1 MNITRFMRRFLLLSG
16 IVLLWVTSVRAQQV
30 QNFVHI
36 DSLRVGDT
44 FNYIITAHEN
54 KSYDNILF
62 PDSTDFGSDFV
73 IQDKKRYKK
82 GPYADSLVY
91 KLQFFGLKDTLI
103 APVQVKFVSGNDTI
117 TRKLLPVPVY
127 FKSEV
132 KDTTNARFKPLKPIY
147 EFSRG
152 LWPYIIGLII
162 LLIIGYLAYRYYQK
176 KKMEPKPEP
185 EPEPEPEIFIN
196 PLEELEESLIK
207 LRDDSDLQS
216 RMFKP
221 FYSRLG
227 DTLRQ
232 YYERVNQIPALE
244 MTSGELIR
252 ALRSD
257 SLDRE
262 MMEYTRKVL
271 NQADMV
277 KFAKFTPTLDQAYE
291 DLETAT
297 LFLERARH
305 VDGPEIKKRKE
316 AFEQRKREK
325 RQRELA
331 EKEKEKREAEGKDEA
346 IPDESTK
353 DENED
358 TTRSEEPSR

>member
-1 MNITRFMRRFLLLSG
+1 MKITRYMRRFLLLAG
-16 IVLLWVTSVRAQQV
+16 VVFLWVTSLKAQEV

-54 KSYDNILF
+54 KSYDSILF
-62 PDSTDFGSDFV
+62 PDSTEFGKDFT
-73 IQDKKRYKK
+73 IQDRKRYKN
-82 GPYADSLVY
+82 GPYSDSLVY
-91 KLQFFGLKDTLI
+91 KLQFFGLQDTLI
-103 APVQVKFVSGNDTI
+103 APVQVKFIVDSDTV
-117 TRKLLPVPVY
+117 TRRLLPVPVY

-132 KDTTNARFKPLKPIY
+132 KDTTKAEFKPLKPIY
-147 EFSRG
+147 DFSRG
-152 LWPYIIGLII
+152 LWPYIIGLIL

-176 KKMEPKPEP
+176 KKMEPDEEP
-185 EPEPEPEIFIN
+185 EPEPEPEVFID
-196 PLEELEESLIK
+196 PLNELESTLVH
-207 LRDDSDLQS
+207 LRNDPDLQEGV
-216 RMFKP
+216 FKP

-227 DTLRQ
+227 DSLRQ

-271 NQADMV
+271 TQADMV

-291 DLETAT
+291 DLETAS

-305 VDGPEIKKRKE
+305 VDGPQVKRNKE
-316 AFEQRKREK
+316 AFEQRKLEK
-325 RQRELA
+325 KQKELA
-331 EKEKEKREAEGKDEA
+331 EKEKETEEH
-346 IPDESTK
+346 ES
-353 DENED
+353 ED
-358 TTRSEEPSR
+358 ATRSEEPSR

>member
-1 MNITRFMRRFLLLSG
+1 MNITRYMRRFLLLTG
-16 IVLLWVTSVRAQQV
+16 IILLGVSALHAQQV

-44 FNYIITAHEN
+44 FNYIITTHEN

-62 PDSTDFGSDFV
+62 PDSTDFGHDFA
-73 IQDKKRYKK
+73 IQDRKRYKK
-82 GPYADSLVY
+82 GPYSDSLVY
-91 KLQFFGLKDTLI
+91 KLQFFGLRDTLI
-103 APVQVKFVSGNDTI
+103 APVQVKFISGNDTT
-117 TRKLLPVPVY
+117 TRRLLPVPVY

-147 EFSRG
+147 DFSRG
-152 LWPYIIGLII
+152 LWPYFIGLII
-162 LLIIGYLAYRYYQK
+162 LLIIGYLAYRYYR
-176 KKMEPKPEP
+176 KKMLEPKPEP
-185 EPEPEPEIFIN
+185 EPEPEPEVFID
-196 PLEELEESLIK
+196 PLEELEETLIH
-207 LRDDSDLQS
+207 LRDDQDLQ
-216 RMFKP
+216 RREFKP

-227 DTLRQ
+227 DSLRQ
-232 YYERVNQIPALE
+232 YYERVNLIPALE

-271 NQADMV
+271 TEADMV

-297 LFLERARH
+297 LFMERARH
-305 VDGPEIKKRKE
+305 VDGPEIRQRKE
-316 AFEQRKREK
+316 AFLQRQREK
-325 RQRELA
+325 KQQELA
-331 EKEKEKREAEGKDEA
+331 EKEKAKQEAGETPEKNPE
-346 IPDESTK
+346 ESQG
-353 DENED
+353 ED
-358 TTRSEEPSR
+358 DATRSEEPSR